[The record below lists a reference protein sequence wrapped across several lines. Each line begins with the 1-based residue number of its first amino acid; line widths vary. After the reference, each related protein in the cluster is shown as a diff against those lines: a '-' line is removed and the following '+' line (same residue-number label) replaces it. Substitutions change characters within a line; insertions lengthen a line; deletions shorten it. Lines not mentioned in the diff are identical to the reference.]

1 MHKWAIPLAWVIGV
15 GIAIAPGAMA
25 TMSCGQCGVFHFGL
39 GRTRSGSNEY
49 YVNLSFYIIAF
60 VLPWVVLMFPLLALV
75 MQVKRDNQTLFFCAN
90 ITMYVKLLNMLYCLV
105 NFSKSFNQLRKC
117 RVSAHQIHRILMI
130 YIKNIIITI
139 I

>member
-60 VLPWVVLMFPLLALV
+60 VLPWIILMFPLLALV
-75 MQVKRDNQTLFFCAN
+75 MQVTKKS
-90 ITMYVKLLNMLYCLV
+90 IKLLSPNY
-105 NFSKSFNQLRKC
+105 
-117 RVSAHQIHRILMI
+117 
-130 YIKNIIITI
+130 YICAYNCAVLLNI
-139 I
+139 

>member
-25 TMSCGQCGVFHFGL
+25 TMSCGQCGVFHFGH

-60 VLPWVVLMFPLLALV
+60 VLPWVILMFPLLALV
-75 MQVKRDNQTLFFCAN
+75 MQVTERKHKIYIFFITKTMFYCVQ
-90 ITMYVKLLNMLYCLV
+90 ITM
-105 NFSKSFNQLRKC
+105 
-117 RVSAHQIHRILMI
+117 
-130 YIKNIIITI
+130 
-139 I
+139 

>member
-60 VLPWVVLMFPLLALV
+60 VLPWVILMFPLLALV
-75 MQVKRDNQTLFFCAN
+75 MQVTRKTHSKFYHKTFIICAHN
-90 ITMYVKLLNMLYCLV
+90 RAKLLN
-105 NFSKSFNQLRKC
+105 
-117 RVSAHQIHRILMI
+117 I
-130 YIKNIIITI
+130 
-139 I
+139 

>member
-75 MQVKRDNQTLFFCAN
+75 MQVTHNHTLFYCAN
-90 ITMYVKLLNMLYCLV
+90 ITSRAGEYLM
-105 NFSKSFNQLRKC
+105 NFSKSFNQIRKC
-117 RVSAHQIHRILMI
+117 RVSAHQIFKILMI
-130 YIKNIIITI
+130 AKKNIKLNKTLL
-139 I
+139 

>member
-75 MQVKRDNQTLFFCAN
+75 MQVTSRDFCISMISISMIN
-90 ITMYVKLLNMLYCLV
+90 NNVM
-105 NFSKSFNQLRKC
+105 SFLC
-117 RVSAHQIHRILMI
+117 PSV
-130 YIKNIIITI
+130 
-139 I
+139 

>member
-75 MQVKRDNQTLFFCAN
+75 MQVTSRDF
-90 ITMYVKLLNMLYCLV
+90 Y
-105 NFSKSFNQLRKC
+105 
-117 RVSAHQIHRILMI
+117 HP
-130 YIKNIIITI
+130 NIILLCKYSYGKI
-139 I
+139 